1 MNTHTQTQTATP
13 PSCGTYE
20 YLLAHYGPLLTL
32 EHLAEVLHSTP
43 AGVRMNLARRRQ
55 PLAIALAQ
63 SRRRLGRRVF
73 FDALGVAQAIDATAE
88 GIDGEPRL
96 VVPEHP
102 APTDPA
108 AKPWTFPCGRS
119 RTAR

>member
-13 PSCGTYE
+13 PSSGTYE

-32 EHLAEVLHSTP
+32 KHVAEVLHSTP

-55 PLAIALAQ
+55 PLAVALAR

-73 FDALGVAQAIDATAE
+73 FDALGVAQAIDAGSE
-88 GIDGEPRL
+88 GIDGEGAP
-96 VVPEHP
+96 PAPGHP
-102 APTDPA
+102 APLDTTA
-108 AKPWTFPCGRS
+108 GPWTFPSGKKNAS
-119 RTAR
+119 R